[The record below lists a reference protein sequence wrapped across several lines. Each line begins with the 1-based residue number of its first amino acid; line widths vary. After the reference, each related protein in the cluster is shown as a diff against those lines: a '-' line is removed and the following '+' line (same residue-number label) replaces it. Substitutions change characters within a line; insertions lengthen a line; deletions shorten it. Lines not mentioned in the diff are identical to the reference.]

1 MDKLQEVQDKFIHHW
16 GTLGSAWGVNKTM
29 TQVHA
34 LLMVSEDP
42 VTTDDIM
49 ERLKISR
56 GNAHTNVKELV
67 SWGIAR
73 QVIVPGE
80 RKDFYTAEK
89 EPWKLLC
96 TIARERKRRE
106 IEPAID
112 AIVECLNESSGMKS
126 KAAKEFRNQLSELQE
141 FLEMAERILTRL
153 GRSEKSKVIKWMM
166 NLM

>member
-1 MDKLQEVQDKFIHHW
+1 MSKLEDVQNEFIGHW

-29 TQVHA
+29 TQIHA
-34 LLMVSEDP
+34 MLMVSEDP
-42 VTTDDIM
+42 VTTDEIM
-49 ERLKISR
+49 ERLSVSR
-56 GNAHTNVKELV
+56 GNAHSNIKELV

-106 IEPAID
+106 IEPAIA
-112 AIVECLNESSGMKS
+112 AIDSCLEQVSSLKS
-126 KAAKEFRNQLSELQE
+126 KEAKEFKNLLSEMRE
-141 FLEMAERILTRL
+141 FLEMADRIFSKL
-153 GRSEKSKVIKWMM
+153 GKSEKSRVLKWIM
-166 NLM
+166 NLI